1 MKAKSI
7 KGKSTQEIQSALKES
22 LAGYKPT
29 VAIVFIS
36 IKQDRRAI
44 CDLLSGE
51 GIAVLGATSCGE
63 FIDGYQDEGS
73 AAILL
78 LDLPS
83 DSFAILFE
91 ELGEGNVRD
100 AATRLA
106 EVALKKF
113 KSPAFILLSTGL
125 STSGEFLDGEILVR
139 SIEKIIGPQVN
150 IYGGM
155 AGDDATFT
163 GTYVFI
169 DGQETDRG
177 MVALVLNED
186 KIGLYGMAIS
196 GWKPLGTFR
205 TVTKSKGNQVYTIDD
220 QPALEMYLKYLGKK
234 AISEEDNFKLFEDVG
249 IHYPFQVERET
260 GEPVMRTP
268 MAINREENALIC
280 DFDVPQGSKIR
291 FSMPPDFDIVET
303 VVGRADELKK
313 ESHIEAEALLIFSC
327 AGRFSALGPI
337 AGVENEGLTKVW
349 DAPMAGFFTYGEY
362 GRAIQGRQEFHS
374 TTNCWVALK
383 EKENAL
389 KSDFNPSAA

>member
-7 KGKSTQEIQSALKES
+7 KGKSTEEIQTALKES
-22 LAGYKPT
+22 MVGYKPT

-36 IKQDRRAI
+36 IKQDRGAV
-44 CDLLSGE
+44 CEMLSRE
-51 GIAVLGATSCGE
+51 GMVVLGATSCGE
-63 FIDGYQDEGS
+63 FINGYQDEGS
-73 AAILL
+73 AVILL
-78 LDLPS
+78 LDLPA
-83 DSFAILFE
+83 DSFSILFE
-91 ELGEGNVRD
+91 ALGKGNVGD
-100 AATRLA
+100 AAARLA
-106 EVALKKF
+106 EAALEKF
-113 KSPAFILLSTGL
+113 KRPAFILLSTGL
-125 STSGEFLDGEILVR
+125 STGGDFLNGEILVR

-163 GTYVFI
+163 GTYVFS
-169 DGQETDRG
+169 DGRETDRG
-177 MVALVLNED
+177 MVALVLDED

-205 TVTKSKGNQVYTIDD
+205 TVTKSIGNQVYTIDD

-234 AISEEDNFKLFEDVG
+234 DFAEEDTYKLFEEVG
-249 IHYPFQVERET
+249 VHFPFQLERET

-303 VVGRADELKK
+303 VVEKANELKK
-313 ESHIEAEALLIFSC
+313 ESNIEAEALLIFSC
-327 AGRFSALGPI
+327 AGRFSALGPM
-337 AGVENEGLTKVW
+337 AGVENEGLTGVW

-362 GRAIQGRQEFHS
+362 GRAIHGKQEFHS

-383 EKENAL
+383 EKDIL
-389 KSDFNPSAA
+389 KSNFNQNTA